1 MGRYGAAVFNACTEF
16 CNNLRRH
23 FAIAWIVSGVLAAL
37 LKQALD
43 INSAAAG
50 VVFYRSTTRT

>member
-1 MGRYGAAVFNACTEF
+1 MTIAQFAHLACELFGQLCCSFFKLIGA
-16 CNNLRRH
+16 
-23 FAIAWIVSGVLAAL
+23 LAAL